1 VVDAVRRC
9 GFLVLTAWLVAT
21 ACASSP
27 GEASGGGPAAPTPSP
42 SAPATPSSTPI
53 PPVLYFNL
61 TEEDALQYLENLDE
75 RIEEALHDGEL
86 GPLHDIY
93 TSDGPARRKAAGRII
108 RNFRRRVVDRLHYEV
123 IQTRVL
129 KIRSQLAVF
138 RQVREVHPCLYT
150 YGDRFDVTPDHRIL
164 RQVVIRYMAD
174 ERLNWKI
181 DREIVRSEVP
191 TGAKVTACPP

>member
-1 VVDAVRRC
+1 VVDVVRRS
-9 GFLVLTAWLVAT
+9 GVLVLTAWLVAT
-21 ACASSP
+21 ACASSE
-27 GEASGGGPAAPTPSP
+27 GEGSGGGPAAPTSP
-42 SAPATPSSTPI
+42 SAPPSSTPI

-93 TSDGPARRKAAGRII
+93 TSDGPARRKAAARII

-123 IQTRVL
+123 FDTKVL

-150 YGDRFDVTPDHRIL
+150 YADRFDVTPDHRIL

-174 ERLNWKI
+174 EQLNWKI

-191 TGAKVTACPP
+191 TGEKVTACPP